1 MTYPSIAAIAMW
13 TAFASSVPTSTTAKC
28 SSSSPARFRWS
39 PSTTFSTTGRASNPK
54 TGRASRRSPGTFSR
68 WGKKIAFVYG
78 AEDTVSDIRLTTFP
92 RTMNEAGSPFR
103 MITSSPLR
111 ITIPPPREATAQLL
125 ALADRPTCIL
135 MPDDYS
141 ALGGMDAIRA
151 AGLRIPE
158 DISITGY
165 DGVAMIQ
172 MCQPQLTTVE
182 QDVSR
187 IGREAA
193 RKLVHLIEQPR
204 TTLPE
209 IISVPCRL
217 IAGKTVAKLG

>member
-1 MTYPSIAAIAMW
+1 
-13 TAFASSVPTSTTAKC
+13 
-28 SSSSPARFRWS
+28 
-39 PSTTFSTTGRASNPK
+39 
-54 TGRASRRSPGTFSR
+54 
-68 WGKKIAFVYG
+68 
-78 AEDTVSDIRLTTFP
+78 
-92 RTMNEAGSPFR
+92 
-103 MITSSPLR
+103 
-111 ITIPPPREATAQLL
+111 
-125 ALADRPTCIL
+125 

-165 DGVAMIQ
+165 DGGALIQ

>member
-1 MTYPSIAAIAMW
+1 M
-13 TAFASSVPTSTTAKC
+13 
-28 SSSSPARFRWS
+28 SPNLRAR
-39 PSTTFSTTGRASNPK
+39 
-54 TGRASRRSPGTFSR
+54 SRRLLP
-68 WGKKIAFVYG
+68 
-78 AEDTVSDIRLTTFP
+78 P
-92 RTMNEAGSPFR
+92 AGRSCR
-103 MITSSPLR
+103 R
-111 ITIPPPREATAQLL
+111 
-125 ALADRPTCIL
+125 
-135 MPDDYS
+135 
-141 ALGGMDAIRA
+141 
-151 AGLRIPE
+151 
-158 DISITGY
+158 SITGY

>member
-1 MTYPSIAAIAMW
+1 MRISQFCMKCKIQMKGIAAFS
-13 TAFASSVPTSTTAKC
+13 FA
-28 SSSSPARFRWS
+28 
-39 PSTTFSTTGRASNPK
+39 GQ
-54 TGRASRRSPGTFSR
+54 
-68 WGKKIAFVYG
+68 
-78 AEDTVSDIRLTTFP
+78 
-92 RTMNEAGSPFR
+92 SPF
-103 MITSSPLR
+103 MSFCAP
-111 ITIPPPREATAQLL
+111 EY
-125 ALADRPTCIL
+125 C
-135 MPDDYS
+135 
-141 ALGGMDAIRA
+141 A

-217 IAGKTVAKLG
+217 IVGKTVAKLG

>member
-1 MTYPSIAAIAMW
+1 
-13 TAFASSVPTSTTAKC
+13 
-28 SSSSPARFRWS
+28 
-39 PSTTFSTTGRASNPK
+39 
-54 TGRASRRSPGTFSR
+54 
-68 WGKKIAFVYG
+68 
-78 AEDTVSDIRLTTFP
+78 
-92 RTMNEAGSPFR
+92 
-103 MITSSPLR
+103 
-111 ITIPPPREATAQLL
+111 
-125 ALADRPTCIL
+125 
-135 MPDDYS
+135 
-141 ALGGMDAIRA
+141 
-151 AGLRIPE
+151 
-158 DISITGY
+158 
-165 DGVAMIQ
+165 

>member
-1 MTYPSIAAIAMW
+1 MYS
-13 TAFASSVPTSTTAKC
+13 
-28 SSSSPARFRWS
+28 
-39 PSTTFSTTGRASNPK
+39 PK
-54 TGRASRRSPGTFSR
+54 TGRAFEALTRYILSMGH
-68 WGKKIAFVYG
+68 KKVAFIYG
-78 AEDTVSDIRLTTFP
+78 AAGYRQRHPPDQFSANDERREVFP
-92 RTMNEAGSPFR
+92 CR
-103 MITSSPLR
+103 MITSSLRR
-111 ITIPPPREATAQLL
+111 ITHPASTREATAQLL
-125 ALADRPTCIL
+125 SLRDRPTCIL

-151 AGLRIPE
+151 TGLRVPE

-182 QDVSR
+182 QDVFK

-209 IISVPCRL
+209 IVSVPCRL
-217 IAGKTVAKLG
+217 ITGGTVARLA

>member
-1 MTYPSIAAIAMW
+1 
-13 TAFASSVPTSTTAKC
+13 
-28 SSSSPARFRWS
+28 
-39 PSTTFSTTGRASNPK
+39 
-54 TGRASRRSPGTFSR
+54 
-68 WGKKIAFVYG
+68 
-78 AEDTVSDIRLTTFP
+78 
-92 RTMNEAGSPFR
+92 
-103 MITSSPLR
+103 
-111 ITIPPPREATAQLL
+111 
-125 ALADRPTCIL
+125 

-151 AGLRIPE
+151 TGLRVPE

-182 QDVSR
+182 QDAFK

-193 RKLVHLIEQPR
+193 RELVHLIEQPR

-209 IISVPCRL
+209 IVSVPCRL
-217 IAGKTVAKLG
+217 ITGGTVGKAGLMCDSPSAE